1 MREREPM
8 PLCGEHGEAGIS
20 LMGGKCEQCGRDTN
34 AVYVMCGWCAVE
46 RNVCVLD
53 GKPMP
58 PVE

>member
-1 MREREPM
+1 M